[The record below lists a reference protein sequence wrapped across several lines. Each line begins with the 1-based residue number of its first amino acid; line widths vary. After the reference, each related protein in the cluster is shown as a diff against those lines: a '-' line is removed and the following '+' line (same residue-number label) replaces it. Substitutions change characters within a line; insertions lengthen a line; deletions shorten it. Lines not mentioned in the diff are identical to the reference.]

1 MQFQIVSGR
10 TGRARHI
17 DLKQPRTLM
26 LIGGSALLLAAAVF
40 VLGVVLG
47 RFLLAGS
54 AQNREFAQALAAQQQ
69 EIQAARGQLDG
80 KVDALASRVGALNAQ
95 LIRLDAL
102 GRRLTDLAGL
112 DHGEFD
118 FDKPPPAGGPEHRV
132 ESSAGSA
139 QVPEIDTALDSLQAL
154 VEDREQQ
161 LMALESLLASRQL
174 GQRMLPGGLPL
185 IGGWISS
192 HFGFRSDP
200 FTGRGAFHAGV
211 DFAGVPGSKVLSVGP
226 GVVSFSGYKSGYGNV
241 VEIQHPTGYLTR
253 YGHNSRN
260 FVRVGQNVERNQAI
274 AVIGSTGR
282 STGTHVHFEVER
294 DGKVL
299 NPMRYLQGP

>member
-1 MQFQIVSGR
+1 MHFQIVSGR
-10 TGRARHI
+10 TGRARQV
-17 DLKQPRTLM
+17 DFTQPRTL
-26 LIGGSALLLAAAVF
+26 LAIGGSALLLIAAIF
-40 VLGVVLG
+40 VLGILLG

-54 AQNREFAQALAAQQQ
+54 AQSREFSRALAQQQ
-69 EIQAARGQLDG
+69 LDIQAARGQLDG
-80 KVDALASRVGALNAQ
+80 KVDALATRLGSLNAQ

-112 DHGEFD
+112 DRGEFD
-118 FDKPPPAGGPEHRV
+118 FDKPPPTGGPEGP
-132 ESSAGSA
+132 EAAGGSA
-139 QVPEIDTALDSLQAL
+139 QVPELTVVLDTLQSQ
-154 VEDREQQ
+154 VEDRERQ
-161 LMALESLLASRQL
+161 LIVLESLLASRQL

-192 HFGFRSDP
+192 HFGYRNDP

-211 DFAGVPGSKVLSVGP
+211 DFAGTPGSKVIAVGP

-241 VEIQHPTGYLTR
+241 VEVTHPTGYVTR

-260 FVRVGQNVERNQAI
+260 LVRVGQDVERNQAI
-274 AVIGSTGR
+274 AIIGSTGR

-294 DGKVL
+294 DGNVL